1 MTITD
6 SQPNELIRIKL
17 EFTRPFAATNTTEF
31 TFKPE
36 GDQTRVNWA
45 MFGENTFVGKAMHL
59 VMDMDKMVGGSFDQG
74 LTQMKSV
81 VESAHSK

>member
-1 MTITD
+1 
-6 SQPNELIRIKL
+6 
-17 EFTRPFAATNTTEF
+17 
-31 TFKPE
+31 
-36 GDQTRVNWA
+36 